1 MIRFLKGIIV
11 GIGGV
16 APGLSGS
23 VLLIIFGLYQKTLE
37 TLGSLFQD
45 FKNKGR
51 FGCPK
56 CYETFRMPVTSTLK
70 QIHQNVKHT
79 GKIPAGSAAEL
90 KKKKRYEELKA
101 ELTRAVNEEDYE
113 KAAKL
118 HKELKSLGDINN

>member
-1 MIRFLKGIIV
+1 MYDIFSEFADFFDNFDIFPTYRDTV
-11 GIGGV
+11 SC
-16 APGLSGS
+16 PGC
-23 VLLIIFGLYQKTLE
+23 KRT
-37 TLGSLFQD
+37 FQD

-56 CYETFRMPVTSTLK
+56 CYETLRMPVTSTLK

-118 HKELKSLGDINN
+118 HKELKSLVDINN

>member
-1 MIRFLKGIIV
+1 MYDIFSEFADFFDNFDIFPTYRDKV
-11 GIGGV
+11 SC
-16 APGLSGS
+16 PGC
-23 VLLIIFGLYQKTLE
+23 KRT
-37 TLGSLFQD
+37 FQD